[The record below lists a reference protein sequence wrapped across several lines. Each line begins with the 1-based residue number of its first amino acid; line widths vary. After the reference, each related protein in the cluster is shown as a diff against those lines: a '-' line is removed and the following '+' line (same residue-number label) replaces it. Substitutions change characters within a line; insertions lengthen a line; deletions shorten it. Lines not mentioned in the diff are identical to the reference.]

1 MSKKIVQ
8 LKETE
13 RALRE
18 AVGQLASREERIE
31 SLLATARSLEYVESV
46 QRVALVPRLRAHRMM
61 QTVYYYLLK
70 NGQLGRRVGSFDTD
84 VKSWI
89 VQTLEKLRNEIL
101 NDNSCVK

>member
-31 SLLATARSLEYVESV
+31 SLLATARYLEYVESV

-70 NGQLGRRVGSFDTD
+70 NGQLGRRVGSFDRN
-84 VKSWI
+84 VKEWI
-89 VQTLEKLRNEIL
+89 QSVLSNLLYENGIGE
-101 NDNSCVK
+101 S